1 MGARHGAWSDGI
13 CSSTLFTLSEPRARH
28 AGSVLYP
35 FVAPSAALPSLSVA
49 LPAAV
54 PPASRPCRS
63 PGPFVPA
70 IKRAPDP
77 CARTARD
84 ICCVA
89 IGWDGMASTNHG
101 AGGAGSALV
110 LG

>member
-28 AGSVLYP
+28 AGRVLYP
-35 FVAPSAALPSLSVA
+35 FVALSAALPSLSVA

-54 PPASRPCRS
+54 HPRPVLVASPLSAPP
-63 PGPFVPA
+63 
-70 IKRAPDP
+70 IKRAPGTP
-77 CARTARD
+77 CARIARD

-89 IGWDGMASTNHG
+89 IGWDGTASTNHG
-101 AGGAGSALV
+101 RGARKCPCVWG
-110 LG
+110 